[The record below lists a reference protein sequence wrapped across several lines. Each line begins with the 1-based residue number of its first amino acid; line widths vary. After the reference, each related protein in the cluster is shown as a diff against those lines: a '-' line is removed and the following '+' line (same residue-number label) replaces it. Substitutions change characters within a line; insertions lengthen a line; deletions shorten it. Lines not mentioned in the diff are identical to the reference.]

1 MLYYLYPYLR
11 EVFFGFNVL
20 RYITFRSVFAAVT
33 SFFICAVFG
42 RRFIEKFRKAGIRQ
56 KQGKG
61 DSPELDS
68 LHRDKMGTPT
78 MGGIFIAASVVLSCL
93 TWGNL
98 SNKFVLLT
106 LLLFAGFSLLGFT
119 DDLLKLRSC
128 PKGLRV
134 RYKLLIQA
142 AIGLILGIYL
152 FYCPPDIAVL
162 WNVDVVDSDYSSY
175 LNPGLARVLTIPFCK
190 DVFFN
195 LSFFYILFV
204 ALVIV
209 GSSNAVNLTDGLDG
223 LAVGNVIFVAIVYAI
238 FSYVVGNW
246 KISRYL
252 GILFVEG
259 SGELTVFCSALIGAG
274 LGFLWFNT
282 YPAEVFMGDTGSLAL
297 GGAIGVVAVITKQEL
312 LLLITG
318 GIFVAEA
325 ISVIIQVVSFKLRKK
340 RVFAIA
346 PLHHHFEVRGW
357 AEPKVIVRF
366 WIVAA
371 ILALFSLSTLKLR

>member
-11 EVFFGFNVL
+11 EIFFGFNVL

-42 RRFIEKFRKAGIRQ
+42 RRFIERFRKAGIIE

-68 LHRDKMGTPT
+68 LHMGKMGTPT
-78 MGGIFIAASVVLSCL
+78 MGGIFIAIAVILSCL
-93 TWGNL
+93 AWGNL
-98 SNKFVLLT
+98 SNRFVLLT
-106 LLLFAGFSLLGFT
+106 LLVFAGFSLLGFT
-119 DDLLKLRSC
+119 DDLLKLHS
-128 PKGLRV
+128 PKGIRA
-134 RYKLLIQA
+134 RYKLLVQA

-152 FYCPPDIAVL
+152 FYFPPDIAIL
-162 WNVDVVDSDYSSY
+162 WNVEAMDSNYSSY
-175 LNPGLARVLTIPFCK
+175 LNSGLAHVLTIPFCK

-204 ALVIV
+204 ALVVV
-209 GSSNAVNLTDGLDG
+209 GSSNAVNLTDGVDG
-223 LAVGNVIFVAIVYAI
+223 LAVGNIIFVAAVYAI

-259 SGELTVFCSALIGAG
+259 SGELTVFCSALIGAC

-297 GGAIGVVAVITKQEL
+297 GGAIGVVAVITRQEL
-312 LLLITG
+312 LLVIAG

-325 ISVIIQVVSFKLRKK
+325 VSVIIQVTSFKLRKK
-340 RVFAIA
+340 RVFAVA

-357 AEPKVIVRF
+357 PEPRIIVRF

-371 ILALFSLSTLKLR
+371 ILALLSLSTLKLR

>member
-42 RRFIEKFRKAGIRQ
+42 RRFIEKFRKAGIVE

-61 DSPELDS
+61 DSQELDS
-68 LHRDKMGTPT
+68 LRRGKAGTPT
-78 MGGIFIAASVVLSCL
+78 MGGIFIAIAVILSCL
-93 TWGNL
+93 AWGNL
-98 SNKFVLLT
+98 SNRFVLLT
-106 LLLFAGFSLLGFT
+106 LLVFAGFSLLGFT
-119 DDLLKLRSC
+119 DDFVKLRS
-128 PKGLRV
+128 PKGIKG
-134 RYKLLIQA
+134 RYKLLVQA

-152 FYCPPDIAVL
+152 FYFPPDIAIL
-162 WNVDVVDSDYSSY
+162 WNVKAMGSNYSSY
-175 LNPGLARVLTIPFCK
+175 MNSGLAHVLTIPFCK

-204 ALVIV
+204 ALVVV
-209 GSSNAVNLTDGLDG
+209 GSSNAVNLTDGVDG
-223 LAVGNVIFVAIVYAI
+223 LAVGNIIFVAAVYAI

-259 SGELTVFCSALIGAG
+259 SGELTVFCSALIGAC

-297 GGAIGVVAVITKQEL
+297 GGAIGVVAVITRQEL
-312 LLLITG
+312 LLVIAG
-318 GIFVAEA
+318 GIFVVEA
-325 ISVIIQVVSFKLRKK
+325 VSVIIQVASFKLRKK
-340 RVFAIA
+340 RVFAVA

-357 AEPKVIVRF
+357 PEPRIIVRF
-366 WIVAA
+366 WIIAA
-371 ILALFSLSTLKLR
+371 ILALLSLSTLKLR